1 MPKETAISP
10 DIRSA
15 CVWPAEPKAA
25 RRSVCEYVCYLVEE
39 TAWDDKLMQHE
50 KWLDRMCW
58 FGIAVAVLYFLPV
71 LFSICMR

>member
-1 MPKETAISP
+1 MSKETIIAS

-25 RRSVCEYVCYLVEE
+25 RPTICEYVCYLVEE
-39 TAWDDKLMQHE
+39 TTWEEKLMQHE

-58 FGIAVAVLYFLPV
+58 FGIAVAMLYFLPV

>member
-1 MPKETAISP
+1 MPKETVIAP

-15 CVWPAEPKAA
+15 YMWPADIKAA
-25 RRSVCEYVCYLVEE
+25 PTTVLERVRYLVEE
-39 TAWDDKLMQHE
+39 TAWEERLLEHE
-50 KWLDRMCW
+50 EWLDRICW